1 MKNSWFWIF
10 FTIFQLI
17 KIITFWAPFSPLEKS
32 GKKNPIVGIL
42 ILAIQED
49 KGKFKFSKNIFLKK
63 SIGLRYIQVSK
74 NSNPGQVVL

>member
-32 GKKNPIVGIL
+32 GKKKSPIVGIL

-49 KGKFKFSKNIFLKK
+49 KGKFKFSKNIF
-63 SIGLRYIQVSK
+63 
-74 NSNPGQVVL
+74 